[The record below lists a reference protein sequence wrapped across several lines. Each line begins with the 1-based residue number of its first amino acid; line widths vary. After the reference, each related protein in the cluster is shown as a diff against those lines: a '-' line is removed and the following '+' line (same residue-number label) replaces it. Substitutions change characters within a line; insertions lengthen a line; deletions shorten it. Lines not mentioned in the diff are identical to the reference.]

1 MRILLQGQLEE
12 GILGNLLQYLTLNQV
27 SGVLQ
32 LRNARNRVG
41 EIFFNN
47 GQIVHIEVG
56 KLQGVPA
63 LAALG
68 SWSSGGF
75 NFRTQVAAPQHSV
88 QLSLNNLLLEVNKYR
103 DSQPPDDFG
112 DVVEDTQIT
121 ADTVLTPVIN
131 NQNQGTVELRLQA
144 LHLFMQ
150 IDGARSLGDIAGR
163 LGIPIES
170 VIDVAEELID
180 QDYVEFASSPAVG
193 GDFVSGLSQLVTDFM
208 ESIDEETTRVPPEP
222 EQAATPTPKTRQPTS
237 LGADSILTLL
247 PVVQNQGTVELRPE
261 TLDFLTQIDIS
272 GPRPLVDV
280 ARDMD
285 KNVSDV
291 VALAENLMSQGL
303 VELAD
308 SPTVSQDFIT
318 ELTRLF
324 GNFMGPLA
332 RIFLE
337 DAFESLDIEADSVP
351 QTSIPDVLR
360 KLRGQLERDI
370 QKTAFDRQ
378 VKRLCEK
385 YGLGEQV
392 EAYLQQAYAKNT
404 TQF

>member
-1 MRILLQGQLEE
+1 MRILLQGQLEQ
-12 GILGNLLQYLTLNQV
+12 GILANLLQYLSLNQV

-41 EIFFNN
+41 EIFFNS

-56 KLQGVPA
+56 NLQGVPA
-63 LAALG
+63 LANLS
-68 SWSSGGF
+68 SWASGGF

-88 QLSLNNLLLEVNKYR
+88 QLSLNNLLLEVSRYKQ
-103 DSQPPDDFG
+103 SQPFG
-112 DVVEDTQIT
+112 DHDDTEDATIT
-121 ADTVLTPVIN
+121 LDTVLTPVIN

-163 LGIPIES
+163 LGIPPNS
-170 VIDVAEELID
+170 VLEVAEELID
-180 QDYVEFASSPAVG
+180 QDYVEFASSPAVS

-208 ESIDEETTRVPPEP
+208 ESIDEETAQPVSEEP
-222 EQAATPTPKTRQPTS
+222 ALVTAPATTS
-237 LGADSILTLL
+237 TTTQLGAESVLTLL

-261 TLDFLTQIDIS
+261 TLDFLTQIDMG
-272 GPRPLVDV
+272 GPRRLADV
-280 ARDMD
+280 AKDMGQH
-285 KNVSDV
+285 VADV
-291 VALAENLMSQGL
+291 VSLAEHLMAQGL
-303 VELAD
+303 VSVAD
-308 SPTVSQDFIT
+308 SPTVSDDFIA

-337 DAFESLDIEADSVP
+337 DAFESLDVEADKLP
-351 QTSIPDVLR
+351 QSSLPDVLR
-360 KLRGQLERDI
+360 ILRGQLERNI

-392 EAYLQQAYAKNT
+392 DRYLQQSYAKNT
-404 TQF
+404 QF

>member
-63 LAALG
+63 LAALE

-88 QLSLNNLLLEVNKYR
+88 QLSLNNLLLEVNKFR

-163 LGIPIES
+163 LGIPIDS

-180 QDYVEFASSPAVG
+180 QDYVEFASSPAVS

-208 ESIDEETTRVPPEP
+208 EAIDEETTQPPPEP
-222 EQAATPTPKTRQPTS
+222 ETPAPAPQKQAATS

-272 GPRPLVDV
+272 GPRPLADV
-280 ARDMD
+280 ARDMN
-285 KNVSDV
+285 KNIADV
-291 VALAENLMSQGL
+291 VSLAENLMSQGL

-337 DAFESLDIEADSVP
+337 DAFESLDVEADSMP
-351 QTSIPDVLR
+351 QASVPDVLR
-360 KLRGQLERDI
+360 TLRGQLERDI

-392 EAYLQQAYAKNT
+392 EAYLQQTYAKNT

>member
-63 LAALG
+63 LAALE

-88 QLSLNNLLLEVNKYR
+88 QLSLNNLLLEVNKFR
-103 DSQPPDDFG
+103 DSQPPDDFS

-163 LGIPIES
+163 LGIPIDS

-180 QDYVEFASSPAVG
+180 QDYVEFASSPAVS

-208 ESIDEETTRVPPEP
+208 EAIDEETTQPPPEP
-222 EQAATPTPKTRQPTS
+222 ETPAPAPQKQAATS

-272 GPRPLVDV
+272 GPRPLADV
-280 ARDMD
+280 ARDMN
-285 KNVSDV
+285 KNIADV
-291 VALAENLMSQGL
+291 VSLAENLMSQGL

-337 DAFESLDIEADSVP
+337 DAFESLDVEADSMP
-351 QTSIPDVLR
+351 QASVPDVLR
-360 KLRGQLERDI
+360 TLRGQLERDI

-392 EAYLQQAYAKNT
+392 EAYLQQTYAKNT

>member
-63 LAALG
+63 LAALE

-88 QLSLNNLLLEVNKYR
+88 QLSLNNLLLEVNKFR

-163 LGIPIES
+163 LGIPIDS

-180 QDYVEFASSPAVG
+180 QDYVEFASSPAVS

-208 ESIDEETTRVPPEP
+208 EAIDEETTQPPPEP
-222 EQAATPTPKTRQPTS
+222 ETPTPAPQKQAATS

-272 GPRPLVDV
+272 GPRPLADV
-280 ARDMD
+280 ARDMN
-285 KNVSDV
+285 KNIADV
-291 VALAENLMSQGL
+291 VSLAENLMSQGL

-337 DAFESLDIEADSVP
+337 DAFESLDVEADSMP
-351 QTSIPDVLR
+351 QASVPDVLR
-360 KLRGQLERDI
+360 TLRGQLERDI

-392 EAYLQQAYAKNT
+392 EAYLQQTYAKKT